1 MEMMQYNRGTGSL
14 KNWLVEESAF
24 DSRYLGKCEAIFTQ
38 GNGYIGQRAALE
50 ERYVGETRG
59 LFVTGTFNK
68 FDGNEVTEL
77 PNLPDL
83 TWMDIWVDDT
93 RFSLSECETSD
104 YSRVLNLKNGEL
116 TRKVT
121 LHTRDGKNVRFTFKR
136 FVSLADDHLI
146 GARMEIQSDAEFALK
161 VVSGVDGTVSN
172 HGSQHL
178 SEGDKRVYGGKIL
191 EYPCK
196 TEQSGVSIILHTAL
210 SADGAEYKTR
220 SMNDRRKLLTELTAK
235 VSAGKKFTL
244 DKLSSVHSTRD
255 LGYDGVETAEAE
267 ARLQPESLAA
277 FEKVLEKTYD
287 EHFAESE
294 KAWDALWADQD
305 IAIDS
310 ENDFDQLA
318 IRYALYHLNIMVKK
332 NDSRVG
338 IGAKAMSGE
347 GYKGHYFWDTEMYE
361 LPFFALTNREQA
373 KNLISY
379 RYQILPKAREHAKI
393 YGHKKGALFAWHTIT
408 GEECS
413 GYYPSGSAQYHL
425 NGDIAF
431 AVVNYYLLSGDLD
444 FMAEKGAEILFETAR
459 LWMDLGCWANGS
471 FHLNCV
477 TGPDEYTCC
486 VNDNYYTNAGAKY
499 NLYWAAKMWE
509 LLGNAGKLDALAQRL
524 KLTEDEIQEFKKA
537 EAGMTLLYDEKTGI
551 NPQDD
556 AFLQKPVW
564 DFAGTPAENHPLL
577 LHYHPLCLNRFQV
590 CKQADT
596 VLAHF
601 VHEDYQ
607 SEETMRRSYDWYE
620 KITTHDSSL
629 SACIFGIMAARLGDM
644 EKSVRYFSESSM
656 LDITNAHHN
665 TGDGIHTANMGGTY
679 MGVVYGFAG
688 LRVKEDGLIFRPQ
701 LPKGWKGYRFR
712 FLYQDSLLEL
722 VVDGDGAKLNLISG
736 SPKTVQIWNKTVTAK

>member
-1 MEMMQYNRGTGSL
+1 MNEYVFRKEGFSSSR
-14 KNWLVEESAF
+14 EELLLNETLFHNANG
-24 DSRYLGKCEAIFTQ
+24 YLGVRSNFEEGYDGQPSIRGEYVNAFYDITDMPQAELLFGFPTSKQTMVNTCDTQ
-38 GNGYIGQRAALE
+38 TIRLT
-50 ERYVGETRG
+50 V
-59 LFVTGTFNK
+59 
-68 FDGNEVTEL
+68 GNE
-77 PNLPDL
+77 
-83 TWMDIWVDDT
+83 
-93 RFSLSECETSD
+93 RFSLFEGTVLSFARELDMKAGTTRRLIRWQSPAGNIIGLRITRMASLTHPALFTIEYALTSENYSGPICLETVHRGD
-104 YSRVLNLKNGEL
+104 VLNYSNPDDPRVGDSTERMML
-116 TRKVT
+116 TDRAFWK
-121 LHTRDGKNVRFTFKR
+121 DGC
-136 FVSLADDHLI
+136 
-146 GARMEIQSDAEFALK
+146 
-161 VVSGVDGTVSN
+161 GV
-172 HGSQHL
+172 
-178 SEGDKRVYGGKIL
+178 
-191 EYPCK
+191 
-196 TEQSGVSIILHTAL
+196 
-210 SADGAEYKTR
+210 
-220 SMNDRRKLLTELTAK
+220 LTAHT
-235 VSAGKKFTL
+235 SRSQLTL
-244 DKLSSVHSTRD
+244 TSMTRD
-255 LGYDGVETAEAE
+255 LLSATCETAYDTQAECLTARHQLSVEAGE
-267 ARLQPESLAA
+267 TVTLTRYTVLCDSRRYASTEEDAAAEMAKVTAQP
-277 FEKVLEKTYD
+277 LEKLYQ
-287 EHFAESE
+287 EQQAYLE
-294 KAWDALWADQD
+294 KFWEQSSLEIEGD
-305 IAIDS
+305 
-310 ENDFDQLA
+310 DQLQLSV
-318 IRYALYHLNIMVKK
+318 RFSLYQLLQSAGRDGCSNIA
-332 NDSRVG
+332 
-338 IGAKAMSGE
+338 AKGLSGE
-347 GYKGHYFWDTEMYE
+347 GYEGHYFWDTEMYE

-373 KNLISY
+373 KNLLSY
-379 RYQILPKAREHAKI
+379 RYQILPKARAHAKI
-393 YGHKKGALFAWHTIT
+393 FSHKKGALFAWRTIT

-431 AVVNYYLLSGDLD
+431 AVVNYYLLTGDLD

-459 LWMDLGCWANGS
+459 LWIDLGCWANGS

-509 LLGNAGKLDALAQRL
+509 LLGEAGKLEDVAKRL
-524 KLTEDEIQEFKKA
+524 ELTESEIEEFKKA

-564 DFAGTPAENHPLL
+564 DFAGTPSENHPLL

-644 EKSVRYFSESSM
+644 DKSVRYFSESSM

-688 LRVKEDGLIFRPQ
+688 LRVKEDGLTFRPQ
-701 LPKGWKGYRFR
+701 LPQGWKSYRFR

-722 VVDGDGAKLNLISG
+722 SVDGTGAAIKLVSG
-736 SPKTVQIWNKTVTAK
+736 TPKSVRIWDKTVVAE

>member
-1 MEMMQYNRGTGSL
+1 MNDFVFRKEGFSSSREELLLNETLFHNANGYLGVRSNFEEEYDGQPSIRGEYVNAFYDITDMPQAELLYGFPTRKQTMVNTCDTQTIRLTIGNETFSLFKGTVLSFARELDMKAGTTRRLVRWQSPEGKVIGLSITRMASMTHPSLFTIEYVLTSENYSGPVCLESCHRGDVFNYSNPDDPRVGDSSERMMMTDRAFWQDGCSVITAHTS
-14 KNWLVEESAF
+14 KSQLVLTSMAKDVLSVPCETVYDTASERLTAAHKLSISAGETVRLTRYTILC
-24 DSRYLGKCEAIFTQ
+24 DSRRYASTEED
-38 GNGYIGQRAALE
+38 AA
-50 ERYVGETRG
+50 
-59 LFVTGTFNK
+59 
-68 FDGNEVTEL
+68 
-77 PNLPDL
+77 
-83 TWMDIWVDDT
+83 
-93 RFSLSECETSD
+93 
-104 YSRVLNLKNGEL
+104 
-116 TRKVT
+116 
-121 LHTRDGKNVRFTFKR
+121 
-136 FVSLADDHLI
+136 
-146 GARMEIQSDAEFALK
+146 AE
-161 VVSGVDGTVSN
+161 
-172 HGSQHL
+172 
-178 SEGDKRVYGGKIL
+178 
-191 EYPCK
+191 
-196 TEQSGVSIILHTAL
+196 
-210 SADGAEYKTR
+210 
-220 SMNDRRKLLTELTAK
+220 MAK
-235 VSAGKKFTL
+235 VSAMPL
-244 DKLSSVHSTRD
+244 EQL
-255 LGYDGVETAEAE
+255 YQEQQAY
-267 ARLQPESLAA
+267 
-277 FEKVLEKTYD
+277 LEKFW
-287 EHFAESE
+287 EQSSLE
-294 KAWDALWADQD
+294 
-305 IAIDS
+305 IDG
-310 ENDFDQLA
+310 DDQLQLSV
-318 IRYALYHLNIMVKK
+318 RFSLYQLLQSAGRDGCSNIA
-332 NDSRVG
+332 
-338 IGAKAMSGE
+338 AKGLSGE
-347 GYKGHYFWDTEMYE
+347 GYEGHYFWDTEMYE

-393 YGHKKGALFAWHTIT
+393 YGHKKGALFAWRTIT

-431 AVVNYYLLSGDLD
+431 AVVNYYLLTGDLD

-509 LLGNAGKLDALAQRL
+509 LLKNAGKLDVLAQRL
-524 KLTEDEIQEFKKA
+524 ALTEDEIESFRKA

-656 LDITNAHHN
+656 LDITNAHYN

-688 LRVKEDGLIFRPQ
+688 LRVKEEGLIFRPQ
-701 LPKGWKGYRFR
+701 LPEGWKSYRFR
-712 FLYQDSLLEL
+712 FLYLDSLLEL
-722 VVDGDGAKLNLISG
+722 SVDANGAKLSLISG
-736 SPKTVQIWNKTVTAK
+736 TPKTVKIWDETVTAQ

>member
-1 MEMMQYNRGTGSL
+1 MNDFVFRKEGFSSAKEELLLNETLFHNANGYLGVRSNFEEGYDGRPSIRGEYVNAFYDITDMPQAELLYGFPTRKQTMVNTCDTQTIRLTLGDETFSLFDGQVLSFARELDMKAGTTRRLIRWQSPAGKVIGLQITRMASLTHPTLFTIEYALTSENYSGPVCIETVHRGDVLNYSNPDDPRVGDSTERMMITDRAFWKDDCSVLTAHTSRSN
-14 KNWLVEESAF
+14 LVLTSMTRDIFSVPCETTYDTAAECLTARHQLTVSEGQTVTLTRYTILC
-24 DSRYLGKCEAIFTQ
+24 DSRRYASPEEDAA
-38 GNGYIGQRAALE
+38 GQMA
-50 ERYVGETRG
+50 
-59 LFVTGTFNK
+59 
-68 FDGNEVTEL
+68 EVTALDLAEL
-77 PNLPDL
+77 YRQQEAYLEKFWEQSSL
-83 TWMDIWVDDT
+83 EIEGDDQLQLSV
-93 RFSLSECETSD
+93 RFSLYQLLQSA
-104 YSRVLNLKNGEL
+104 G
-116 TRKVT
+116 
-121 LHTRDGKNVRFTFKR
+121 RDGC
-136 FVSLADDHLI
+136 
-146 GARMEIQSDAEFALK
+146 
-161 VVSGVDGTVSN
+161 SN
-172 HGSQHL
+172 
-178 SEGDKRVYGGKIL
+178 I
-191 EYPCK
+191 
-196 TEQSGVSIILHTAL
+196 A
-210 SADGAEYKTR
+210 
-220 SMNDRRKLLTELTAK
+220 AK
-235 VSAGKKFTL
+235 GL
-244 DKLSSVHSTRD
+244 
-255 LGYDGVETAEAE
+255 
-267 ARLQPESLAA
+267 
-277 FEKVLEKTYD
+277 
-287 EHFAESE
+287 
-294 KAWDALWADQD
+294 
-305 IAIDS
+305 
-310 ENDFDQLA
+310 
-318 IRYALYHLNIMVKK
+318 
-332 NDSRVG
+332 
-338 IGAKAMSGE
+338 SGE
-347 GYKGHYFWDTEMYE
+347 GYEGHYFWDTEMYE

-373 KNLISY
+373 KNLLSY

-393 YGHKKGALFAWHTIT
+393 YGHKKGALFAWRTIT

-431 AVVNYYLLSGDLD
+431 AVVNYYLLTGDLD

-509 LLGNAGKLDALAQRL
+509 LLGAAGKLDDVAKRL
-524 KLTEDEIQEFKKA
+524 ELTESEIEEFKKA

-701 LPKGWKGYRFR
+701 LPKGWKRYSFR

-722 VVDGDGAKLNLISG
+722 SVDGEGAKLKLLSG
-736 SPKTVQIWNKTVTAK
+736 TPKTVKIWDQTIIAQ